1 MQTVFV
7 QVKCELGHVYKV
19 AEEAIETVDKISEI
33 HSTSGQFDLLIKC
46 YLDDADDIGHF
57 ISDKIQTLPGVKD
70 TYTLITF
77 KAFS

>member
-19 AEEAIETVDKISEI
+19 AEEAIESVDKISEI

-70 TYTLITF
+70 PYTLITF